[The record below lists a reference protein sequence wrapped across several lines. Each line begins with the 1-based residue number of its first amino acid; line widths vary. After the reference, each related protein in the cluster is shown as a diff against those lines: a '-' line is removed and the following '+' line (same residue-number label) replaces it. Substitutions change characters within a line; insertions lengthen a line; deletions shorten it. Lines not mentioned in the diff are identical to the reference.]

1 MILSYLQAGEVL
13 KCSVPKTRANTA
25 RCVGSIMR
33 FLALCTCTVCTA
45 QQTGCTWRPTQTKP
59 VKAKVHQLASQ
70 AKMTSSSGVA
80 LAYWYVQRLNE
91 WRVPGDIVECGV
103 WKGGVSA
110 FMAVAQLE
118 AEGRGQVPG
127 QRKHWLYD
135 TFEGMSRPSD
145 KDGWILAQQWDH
157 INATGTSLNQ
167 VPLFGRLTGGRWRNG
182 AGPGAKWSN
191 GGGPA
196 DVNRVMAATGLPCE
210 RQLFVQGK
218 VEDTLADAAIAL
230 PTTIALLRLDTD
242 WYNSTMFELEV
253 LLPRLQPGG
262 VLIFDDFFTTFSGAT
277 GHVPKGNDGCYT
289 KPSPCC
295 SGLAVAE
302 HFSPAL
308 VRRGME
314 LSRRFWFDDP
324 MANGTDTPVDAC
336 DQFRLARSH
345 VENEIDSTTGKL
357 STMRD
362 EKYWATLDEVLATG
376 YAPEAAAKAVTAKI
390 AAIAARVHAGHGA
403 ARAVWCLEGRA
414 SLGS

>member
-1 MILSYLQAGEVL
+1 
-13 KCSVPKTRANTA
+13 
-25 RCVGSIMR
+25 MR
-33 FLALCTCTVCTA
+33 FLALCTCTVCMA

-59 VKAKVHQLASQ
+59 VRAKVHQLASQ

-118 AEGRGQVPG
+118 AEGRGQAPG

-390 AAIAARVHAGHGA
+390 AAIAAREKH
-403 ARAVWCLEGRA
+403 
-414 SLGS
+414 